1 MNKMYMNVG
10 NDYILEDE
18 LDSNLL
24 VSKISGMKLPELIK
38 VNELYLKQLSNLVKV
53 KINLILPYNDM
64 KVLNSLLKEN
74 FVYLTFLIRYSN
86 YIIEFDHLYSISI
99 QILDNLQKI
108 KQKKVNLY
116 AKYQKLK
123 FYDLKFQS
131 LKLNG
136 TDKDYSDADLLLDEI
151 EQLQYELK
159 KIDLIDNID
168 ICNVKMNRAY
178 IKFCICDFNMA
189 KEYAKNALEILEEN
203 NPIRNTKKTVDDE
216 KYIIKLKQVHE
227 FLAELYDLEQDYKN
241 AFECYEKCYYLF
253 TGKYGYNNPLVEPIK
268 KKKQIYQ
275 KKAEE
280 MKYQISQQEKEKE
293 FIEKFKGGI
302 YLNSKGTADTFS
314 FIIPHT
320 KIVEPLLISIYALAE
335 ENEVKDRF
343 SPDLFLDNIYLD
355 KMKLLQYFGMDSA
368 QYENYILYTD
378 DVLNI
383 ILNKIEVVDNQF
395 INLLDPNFQQICIN
409 C

>member
-159 KIDLIDNID
+159 K
-168 ICNVKMNRAY
+168 KGFNR
-178 IKFCICDFNMA
+178 
-189 KEYAKNALEILEEN
+189 
-203 NPIRNTKKTVDDE
+203 
-216 KYIIKLKQVHE
+216 
-227 FLAELYDLEQDYKN
+227 
-241 AFECYEKCYYLF
+241 
-253 TGKYGYNNPLVEPIK
+253 
-268 KKKQIYQ
+268 
-275 KKAEE
+275 
-280 MKYQISQQEKEKE
+280 
-293 FIEKFKGGI
+293 
-302 YLNSKGTADTFS
+302 
-314 FIIPHT
+314 
-320 KIVEPLLISIYALAE
+320 
-335 ENEVKDRF
+335 
-343 SPDLFLDNIYLD
+343 
-355 KMKLLQYFGMDSA
+355 
-368 QYENYILYTD
+368 
-378 DVLNI
+378 
-383 ILNKIEVVDNQF
+383 
-395 INLLDPNFQQICIN
+395 
-409 C
+409 